1 MDYYKNHSLNNA
13 EIYRRRMMSNTIEVG
28 DTVTFTYEGQIGD
41 GSTFHLHDD
50 GPVVIEIGSGEL
62 VKGLENGIIGMEQG
76 QDKEFK
82 VSPSEGYGEINL
94 DLIQIIDSE
103 MLKDTDI
110 TPEVGLVIQTSHGN
124 CHITEINDDTIE
136 ISYNHPLAGETLTYG
151 VKIINVKKK

>member
-1 MDYYKNHSLNNA
+1 MDYYKNHALNNA
-13 EIYRRRMMSNTIEVG
+13 EVYRRRMMSNTIEVG

-41 GSTFHLHDD
+41 SSTFHLHDD
-50 GPVVIEIGSGEL
+50 GPVAIEIGSGEL
-62 VKGLENGIIGMEQG
+62 VKGLENGLIGMEQG

-103 MLKDTDI
+103 LLKDTDI

-124 CHITEINDDTIE
+124 CHVTEINDDSIE
-136 ISYNHPLAGETLTYG
+136 ISYNHPLAGETLTYS